1 MTEKQI
7 ITKESIIQTIA
18 VFLGLPSDALK
29 SLDKA
34 TKADLMKLETAIIKT
49 AHIHDNKRK

>member
-1 MTEKQI
+1 MTENQV
-7 ITKESIIQTIA
+7 ITKESIIRTIT
-18 VFLGLPSDALK
+18 VFLGLSSDDLK

-34 TKADLMKLETAIIKT
+34 TKADLMKLEAAIIKT

>member
-1 MTEKQI
+1 
-7 ITKESIIQTIA
+7 
-18 VFLGLPSDALK
+18 LGLPSDALK

>member
-1 MTEKQI
+1 MKEKVI
-7 ITKESIIQTIA
+7 ISKDAIVQTIA

-34 TKADLMKLETAIIKT
+34 TKADLMILESAIIKS
-49 AHIHDNKRK
+49 AHVFDNKRK